1 MGIVIWF
8 GLDLLL
14 DTGGINDDGGFP
26 VDRALVFTD
35 AAACALLLLDDGTL
49 LIIPNNGLIGAL
61 LIADEADFIRIP
73 GDAPGLVNVGHP
85 HLDKALLFDS
95 ERPNRLGRTNSS
107 AEITELLAISDPGN
121 KPRRVE
127 TCKARL

>member
-1 MGIVIWF
+1 MVVVRFWF
-8 GLDLLL
+8 QFLL
-14 DTGGINDDGGFP
+14 DAGGIDDDGGFP
-26 VDRALVFTD
+26 IDRALVFAD
-35 AAACALLLLDDGTL
+35 AAACALLLFDDGTF
-49 LIIPNNGLIGAL
+49 LIIPDNGLIGAL

-95 ERPNRLGRTNSS
+95 ERPNRLGGANPS
-107 AEITELLAISDPGN
+107 AEITELLTISDPGN

-127 TCKARL
+127 TCKTCL